1 MTRRIMSAALLSGLL
16 LGCGTATSPVA
27 LTSDPAVAAAE
38 PQPPAAEA
46 DSDAG
51 IASINSS
58 SDAPTDNTPDQTD
71 TKRSG
76 QDWPIFLGPYG
87 TGVSDET
94 GLLDQWP
101 EGGPALLWNQQIGT
115 GYSSPSIRGNRL
127 IIHHRRGDSD
137 VIDCLQADDGKS
149 LWNYEYDTDFSD
161 PYGYNNGPRCSPLL
175 TEKLCYTYGAQG
187 RLICLNLETGKLVWE
202 RDTARDWKV
211 PGHFFGAGC
220 TPILEGK
227 LLIVLV
233 GGQPNSG
240 VVAFDAATGKTMWES
255 VGRDTW
261 DGVETDDPG
270 HPPLVWT
277 DKEMLVS
284 YSSPIAATIHGKRH
298 LLCLVRQGLVSL
310 DPATGRVRFKY
321 WFRARDFESVNAA
334 RPVVIGDQIFLS
346 AAYKT
351 GMALLKVHPDGD
363 KYDVVWRDPRG
374 MSTHWSTAIH
384 RDGCLLGFSGRHEN
398 EGMLQ
403 CVEVESG
410 KLLWETTGFAGDP
423 NDLEQDPLT
432 GQIKDSKS
440 GKFVP
445 WPFYGRGSM
454 TFADGKYFILGERG
468 TLALAKLD
476 RTGWNEIS
484 RTSYRNLKYP
494 MWASPVL
501 SRGRLYLRSE
511 KWLTCLDVAKPTS
524 PPEKAGS
531 D

>member
-1 MTRRIMSAALLSGLL
+1 MKRTILSALLLGGLL
-16 LGCGTATSPVA
+16 CGCGTATTPMVLTNAPATAASANTDSP
-27 LTSDPAVAAAE
+27 
-38 PQPPAAEA
+38 PPET

-51 IASINSS
+51 VARINANDDQAPVSKASR
-58 SDAPTDNTPDQTD
+58 P
-71 TKRSG
+71 G
-76 QDWPIFLGPYG
+76 HDWPIFLGAHG

-94 GLLDQWP
+94 GLLDKWP
-101 EGGPALLWNQQIGT
+101 DEGPEVVWKTQIGT
-115 GYSSPSIRGNRL
+115 GYSSPSIRGNKL
-127 IIHHRRGDSD
+127 IIHHRQDDSD
-137 VIDCLQADDGKS
+137 VIDCVQADDGTPVWS
-149 LWNYEYDTDFSD
+149 YQYDTDFSD

-175 TEKLCYTYGAQG
+175 TDSLCYTYGAQG
-187 RLICLNLETGKLVWE
+187 RLVCLNLETGKLVWE

-220 TPILEGK
+220 TPILEGN

-240 VVAFDAATGKTMWES
+240 VVAFDAATGKTKWES

-261 DGVETDDPG
+261 DGVATDDPG

-310 DPATGRVRFKY
+310 DPETGHVRFKY

-384 RDGCLLGFSGRHEN
+384 RDGCLFGFTGRHEN

-403 CVEVESG
+403 CVDVESG
-410 KLLWETTGFAGDP
+410 KLIWETNGFAGNPD
-423 NDLEQDPLT
+423 DLEQDPLT
-432 GQIKDSKS
+432 GQIKDAKS

-454 TFADGKYFILGERG
+454 TFADGKFFLLGERG

-476 RTGWNEIS
+476 RTGWHEIS
-484 RTSYRNLKYP
+484 RTTYRNLKYP

-501 SRGRLYLRSE
+501 SHGRLYLRSE
-511 KWLTCLDVAKPTS
+511 KWLMCLDVAKPAS
-524 PPEKAGS
+524 PPAKSES